1 MAATPVPATA
11 AEIATLIDM
20 VSRELILELRRPVR
34 IAVSGAQGCGKTTA
48 CKAFA
53 AANPRTAHFSLDD
66 IYLATAER
74 KALAANV
81 HPLFKVRGPPG
92 THDLELG
99 KRTLAKL
106 KDARA
111 QDVVQLP
118 RFDKL
123 ADHRVPAPEWPT
135 FKGTANVVLVDGW
148 CMGATPEAPDAL
160 EMPENDLEL
169 DEDEA
174 AVWRTHANTQLET
187 AYADFFGRFDLFIHI
202 AAPSFDVVPQ
212 WRLEQEAT
220 LRGLALDKVPPEVK
234 TNIGRFVQYYE
245 RITRHMLAGG
255 RRAEWVVRLGED
267 RSILGIDG
275 PLA

>member
-1 MAATPVPATA
+1 MTPSPPVPSTA

-20 VSRELILELRRPVR
+20 VSRELILEVRRPVR
-34 IAVSGAQGCGKTTA
+34 IAVSGAQGSGKTTA

-53 AANPRTAHFSLDD
+53 AANPRVAHFSLDD
-66 IYLATAER
+66 VYLATAER

-92 THDLELG
+92 THDLELA
-99 KRTLAKL
+99 KRTLIKL

-111 QDVVQLP
+111 QDMTPLP

-123 ADHRVPAPEWPT
+123 EDHRVPAAQWPT
-135 FKGTANVVLVDGW
+135 FKGTPNVVLVDGW
-148 CMGATPEAPDAL
+148 CMGATPEPADAL
-160 EMPENDLEL
+160 EMPVNDLEL
-169 DEDEA
+169 DEDED
-174 AVWRTHANTQLET
+174 AVWRTHANAQLEG

-202 AAPSFDVVPQ
+202 AAPSFDVVPR

-220 LRGLALDKVPPEVK
+220 MRNLAIDAVPPEVK
-234 TNIGRFVQYYE
+234 TNITRFVQYYE

-267 RSILGIDG
+267 RAILGIDG
-275 PLA
+275 PV

>member
-1 MAATPVPATA
+1 VVTQAPVPATA

-20 VSRELILELRRPVR
+20 VSRELILELKRPVR

-53 AANPRTAHFSLDD
+53 AGNPRVAHFSLDD

-74 KALAANV
+74 KTLAANV
-81 HPLFKVRGPPG
+81 SHLFKMRGPPG
-92 THDLELG
+92 SHDLELG
-99 KRTLAKL
+99 KRTLIKL

-111 QDVVQLP
+111 QDMTPLP

-123 ADHRVPAPEWPT
+123 ADHRVPAAEWPT

-148 CMGATPEAPDAL
+148 CMGATPEPADAL
-160 EMPENDLEL
+160 EMPVNDLEL

-174 AVWRTHANTQLET
+174 AIWRTYANAQLEGP
-187 AYADFFGRFDLFIHI
+187 YADFFGRFDLFIHI

-220 LRGLALDKVPPEVK
+220 MRTLKIEAVPPEVK
-234 TNIGRFVQYYE
+234 TNIARFVQYYE

-255 RRAEWVVRLGED
+255 RRADWTVRLGED
-267 RSILGIDG
+267 RAILGIDG
-275 PLA
+275 PL

>member
-1 MAATPVPATA
+1 MVNAPPVPSTA

-20 VSRELILELRRPVR
+20 VSRELILELKRPVR

-48 CKAFA
+48 CRAFA
-53 AANPRTAHFSLDD
+53 AANPRVAHFSLDD

-81 HPLFKVRGPPG
+81 SPLFKVRGPPG
-92 THDLELG
+92 SHDLELG
-99 KRTLAKL
+99 KRTLVKL

-111 QDVVQLP
+111 QDTTQLP

-123 ADHRVPAPEWPT
+123 ADHRVPAAEWPV

-148 CMGATPEAPDAL
+148 CMGATPEPAEAL
-160 EMPENDLEL
+160 EMPVNDLEL
-169 DEDEA
+169 DEDENGA
-174 AVWRTHANTQLET
+174 WRAYANAQLEG
-187 AYADFFGRFDLFIHI
+187 AYADFFGRFDLFITI
-202 AAPSFDVVPQ
+202 QAPSFDVVPQ

-220 LRGLALDKVPPEVK
+220 LRKLAIDAVPPEVK
-234 TNIGRFVQYYE
+234 TNIARFVQYYE

-275 PLA
+275 PS

>member
-1 MAATPVPATA
+1 MAVHSTAT
-11 AEIATLIDM
+11 EIATLIDM
-20 VSRELILELRRPVR
+20 VSRELILELKRPVR

-53 AANPRTAHFSLDD
+53 AGNPRVAHFSLDD

-81 HPLFKVRGPPG
+81 SPLFKVRGPPG
-92 THDLELG
+92 SHDLELG
-99 KRTLAKL
+99 KRTLVKL

-111 QDVVQLP
+111 QDMTPLP

-123 ADHRVPAPEWPT
+123 EDRRVPANEWPV

-148 CMGATPEAPDAL
+148 CMGATPEPAEAL
-160 EMPENDLEL
+160 EMPVNDLEL
-169 DEDEA
+169 DEDENGA
-174 AVWRTHANTQLET
+174 WRAYANAQLEG

-202 AAPSFDVVPQ
+202 AAPSFDVVPH
-212 WRLEQEAT
+212 WRLEQEAS
-220 LRGLALDKVPPEVK
+220 LRKLAIDAVPPEVK
-234 TNIGRFVQYYE
+234 TNIARFVQYYE

-267 RSILGIDG
+267 RQILGIDG
-275 PLA
+275 PL

>member
-1 MAATPVPATA
+1 MVTAVPVPSTA

-20 VSRELILELRRPVR
+20 VSRELILTLKRPVR

-53 AANPRTAHFSLDD
+53 AANPRVAHFSLDD

-81 HPLFKVRGPPG
+81 SPLFKVRGPPG
-92 THDLELG
+92 SHDLELG
-99 KRTLAKL
+99 KRTLVKL

-111 QDVVQLP
+111 QDTTPLP

-123 ADHRVPAPEWPT
+123 ADHRVPAAEWPV

-148 CMGATPEAPDAL
+148 CMGAIAEPPEAL
-160 EMPENDLEL
+160 EMPVNDLEL
-169 DEDEA
+169 DEDES
-174 AVWRTHANTQLET
+174 AVWRTYANAQLEG
-187 AYADFFGRFDLFIHI
+187 AYAEFFGRFDLFIHI
-202 AAPSFDVVPQ
+202 MAPSFDVVPQ

-220 LRGLALDKVPPEVK
+220 MRKLAIEAVPPELK
-234 TNIGRFVQYYE
+234 TNIARFVQYYE

-255 RRAEWVVRLGED
+255 RRADWVVRLSDD
-267 RSILGIDG
+267 RAILGIDG
-275 PLA
+275 PL